1 MGSEAT
7 IVLTYDPRWSYTPEN
22 HTPFWTSLD
31 TVDYVAALLQE
42 TENTVLLV
50 QTDTS
55 LESRLQEIMREHAM
69 PLVFWLNEF
78 MPTESGKDAFTVRV
92 IEKLGMMHTGPG
104 SRALGMGLDK
114 EATKAL
120 FRTLGLPTP
129 ESYVVYPG
137 DCSRVGQGNPW
148 SGFAIIKPLLEG
160 NSRGLDE
167 FCVVA
172 ADDKQAIRRRVD
184 QVHREFD
191 EPALVERYIGGESE
205 REFTVPMLIS
215 HVGGTAELP
224 ITEIDLS
231 RIPVAQGRFRFLT
244 NDIKDEKYY
253 LKIPADLP
261 ARTMVR
267 LYSDVRRI
275 IAQMGCRDMTR
286 VDVRGDSTGLYY
298 IEVNANPGKNRFS
311 YLTTSA
317 YHLGLGYPEVIA
329 HIPHQAMLKY
339 GLEPSRQLRRL
350 VEPVEALFQA
360 TLTSEA
366 PKSHTLGWCT
376 ETPGEGQELQ
386 GTSPGWRYLE
396 EC

>member
-7 IVLTYDPRWSYTPEN
+7 IVLTYDPRWSYTPQD
-22 HTPFWTSLD
+22 HAPFWASLD
-31 TVDYVAALLQE
+31 TVDYVAALLEE
-42 TENTVLLV
+42 TENTVLPV
-50 QTDTS
+50 PTDPS
-55 LESRLQEIMREHAM
+55 LESTLQVIMRDHAM

-78 MPTESGKDAFTVRV
+78 MPTALGKDAFTVSV

-104 SRALGMGLDK
+104 SSALAMGLDK

-120 FRTLGLPTP
+120 FRRLGLPTP

-137 DCSRVGQGNPW
+137 DCPPVGHEHPW
-148 SGFAIIKPLLEG
+148 SGFSIIKPVLQG

-172 ADDKQAIRRRVD
+172 ADDKRALRRRVD

-191 EPALVERYIGGESE
+191 EPALVERYIGGKHE

-215 HVGGTAELP
+215 HVGGAAELP

-231 RIPVAQGRFRFLT
+231 QIPMAQGRFRFLT

-253 LKIPADLP
+253 LRIPADLP
-261 ARTMVR
+261 RRTMVR

-275 IAQMGCRDMTR
+275 VKQMGCRDMIR

-317 YHLGLGYPEVIA
+317 YHLGLEYAEVIA
-329 HIPHQAMLKY
+329 HIPYQAMLKY
-339 GLEPSRQLRRL
+339 GLEPPRQLRQL
-350 VEPVEALFQA
+350 VEPVEDLFEA
-360 TLTSEA
+360 GLASDAPTSE
-366 PKSHTLGWCT
+366 
-376 ETPGEGQELQ
+376 
-386 GTSPGWRYLE
+386 SPG
-396 EC
+396 